1 MPGLL
6 GCGIGVFSSSL
17 SFGPLHCEQ
26 QPTMR
31 DLSSRYSTNLRG
43 PFMARVPSME
53 LVVSKSSLVC
63 SAGFLW
69 LAPANPRTLD
79 NVSLTYP
86 YTDTQEPVPA
96 LSGVSFVLPA
106 SSITAIVSVPSSTKS
121 SILKALYRLYDVDSG
136 SIYLNGIPI
145 HSLSLASLR
154 SLTAA
159 VPDICSDGRAK
170 ALSRALAKDA
180 KVVLLEGPLD
190 RTFIGGRTVVWEVG
204 TSELDGV
211 DSVDQ

>member
-1 MPGLL
+1 
-6 GCGIGVFSSSL
+6 
-17 SFGPLHCEQ
+17 
-26 QPTMR
+26 
-31 DLSSRYSTNLRG
+31 
-43 PFMARVPSME
+43 MARVPSMG

-63 SAGFLW
+63 STGFIGLTR
-69 LAPANPRTLD
+69 ANPRTSD

-86 YTDTQEPVPA
+86 YTDTQEPVPT
-96 LSGVSFVLPA
+96 LSGVSFVLPV
-106 SSITAIVSVPSSTKS
+106 SSVTAIVSAPSSAKS

-154 SLTAA
+154 SLVAA
-159 VPDICSDGRAK
+159 VPDICPDGRAK

-180 KVVLLEGPLD
+180 KVVLVEGPLE
-190 RTFIGGRTVVWEVG
+190 RTFISGRTVVWEVG

-211 DSVDQ
+211 DGVDQ